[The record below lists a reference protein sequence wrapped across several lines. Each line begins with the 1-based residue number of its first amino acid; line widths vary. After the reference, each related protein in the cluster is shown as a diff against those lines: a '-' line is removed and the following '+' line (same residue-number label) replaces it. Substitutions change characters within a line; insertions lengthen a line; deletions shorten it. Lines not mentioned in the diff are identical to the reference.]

1 MHWIYEAAPSR
12 IFLPSGPCAG
22 LRKRENVTREDN
34 MEQHRRRLSNWLL
47 ALAGALIAVSPWTA
61 PARAAEPIK
70 IGMSLALTGTLASGG
85 KVMLITLKMWEEDI
99 NAKGGLLG
107 RPVQLV
113 YYDDQSNG
121 SLVPGIYTKLL
132 DVDKVDLV
140 VSSYATNVAAP
151 AMPIVMQRNKVF
163 LSLFC
168 IALNSEFK
176 YPRYFSMHPAGPNP
190 KPAFSEGFF
199 KVAMAQTPKP
209 ETVAMVTADGE
220 ATRLVTDGAY
230 DNIKQAGLK
239 IVYDRRYPLNTTDF
253 SPIVRAVQ
261 ATNPDIFFVSSYPLD
276 SVGMLRSLNEIG
288 FKPKIVG
295 GTLNGLPAPVL
306 KAQLGPALNGV
317 INYEFWLPSPQ
328 MASAE
333 ALDVIKRYQERA
345 RGEGVDPIGIYV
357 PPWAYAFAQILEQS
371 IKGTGSI
378 DDGKLADYM
387 RNTTFKTTVGDVKFG
402 PDGEWE
408 KGRLLTVQHHDI
420 KGTDIMQFKDTSTMT
435 VLDPPEYATGKL
447 IYPYENAKK

>member
-1 MHWIYEAAPSR
+1 
-12 IFLPSGPCAG
+12 
-22 LRKRENVTREDN
+22 
-34 MEQHRRRLSNWLL
+34 MEQHKRRLSNWLL
-47 ALAGALIAVSPWTA
+47 ALAVVLIAVSPWTA

-70 IGMSLALTGTLASGG
+70 IGMSLALTGALASGG

-209 ETVAMVTADGE
+209 ETVAVVTADGE

-230 DNIKQAGLK
+230 DNIRQAGLK

-261 ATNPDIFFVSSYPLD
+261 ATNPDIFFISSYPLD

-306 KAQLGPALNGV
+306 KAQLGPALNGI
-317 INYEFWLPSPQ
+317 INYEFWLPTPQ

-447 IYPYENAKK
+447 IYPYENAKR

>member
-1 MHWIYEAAPSR
+1 VKEHERDPSRRSIVAAMALLAVMLCAAP
-12 IFLPSGPCAG
+12 
-22 LRKRENVTREDN
+22 
-34 MEQHRRRLSNWLL
+34 
-47 ALAGALIAVSPWTA
+47 A
-61 PARAAEPIK
+61 PAADPIK
-70 IGMSLALTGTLASGG
+70 IGMSMALTGGLASGG

-151 AMPIVMQRNKVF
+151 AMPVVMQRNKVF

-168 IALNSEFK
+168 IALNTEFK

-199 KVAMAQTPKP
+199 KVAMAQNPKP

-230 DNIKQAGLK
+230 DNIKKAGLK

-261 ATNPDIFFVSSYPLD
+261 ATNPDVLFISSYPLD

-317 INYEFWLPSPQ
+317 VNYEFWLPTPQ
-328 MASAE
+328 MAGAE

-371 IKGTGSI
+371 IKATNSI
-378 DDGKLADYM
+378 DDDKLADHM
-387 RNTTFKTTVGDVKFG
+387 RKATFKTTVGDVKFG

-447 IYPYENAKK
+447 VYPYENAKR

>member
-1 MHWIYEAAPSR
+1 MTALVGIRSYWGRGGRAAALLVAA
-12 IFLPSGPCAG
+12 I
-22 LRKRENVTREDN
+22 
-34 MEQHRRRLSNWLL
+34 WL
-47 ALAGALIAVSPWTA
+47 AAS
-61 PARAAEPIK
+61 PARAADPIK
-70 IGMSLALTGTLASGG
+70 IGMSMALTGGLASGG
-85 KVMLITLKMWEEDI
+85 KVMLITLKMWEEDV
-99 NAKGGLLG
+99 NARGGLLG

-168 IALNSEFK
+168 IALNTEFK

-199 KVAMAQTPKP
+199 KVAMAQSPKP
-209 ETVAMVTADGE
+209 ETIAIVTADGE
-220 ATRLVTDGAY
+220 ATRLVTDGVY
-230 DNIKQAGLK
+230 DNIKSAGLK

-261 ATNPDIFFVSSYPLD
+261 ASNPDIFFISSYPLD
-276 SVGMLRSLNEIG
+276 SVGMLRSINEIG

-317 INYEFWLPSPQ
+317 INYEFWLPTPK
-328 MASAE
+328 MASAA

-357 PPWAYAFAQILEQS
+357 PPWTYSFAQILEQS
-371 IKGTGSI
+371 IVGTNSI

-387 RNTTFKTTVGDVKFG
+387 RKATFKTMVGDVKFG

-408 KGRLLTVQHHDI
+408 KGRMLTVQHHGI
-420 KGTDIMQFKDTSTMT
+420 KSTDIMQFKDTATMT

-447 IYPYENAKK
+447 IYPYEDAKK

>member
-1 MHWIYEAAPSR
+1 MSDWRTTRPGDQVTAHPSAAGGS
-12 IFLPSGPCAG
+12 
-22 LRKRENVTREDN
+22 KR
-34 MEQHRRRLSNWLL
+34 
-47 ALAGALIAVSPWTA
+47 LIAVALALVAGVLIAAPPA
-61 PARAAEPIK
+61 PAADPIK
-70 IGMSLALTGTLASGG
+70 IGFSMALTGGLASGG
-85 KVMLITLKMWEEDI
+85 KVMLITLKMWEEDV
-99 NAKGGLLG
+99 NARGGLLG

-151 AMPIVMQRNKVF
+151 AMPIVMQRSKVF

-168 IALNSEFK
+168 IALNTEFK

-199 KVAMAQTPKP
+199 KVAMAQSPRP

-230 DNIKQAGLK
+230 DNIKKAGLK

-261 ATNPDIFFVSSYPLD
+261 ASNPDIFFISSYPLD
-276 SVGMLRSLNEIG
+276 SVGMLRSVNEIG

-317 INYEFWLPSPQ
+317 INYEFWLPTPQ

-333 ALDVIKRYQERA
+333 ALDVIRRYQERA

-371 IKGTGSI
+371 IVGSNSI
-378 DDGKLADYM
+378 DDGKIADYM
-387 RNTTFKTTVGDVKFG
+387 HKSTFKTTVGDVKFG

-408 KGRLLTVQHHDI
+408 KGRLLTVQHHGI
-420 KGTDIMQFKDTSTMT
+420 KGTDIMQFKDASTMT

-447 IYPYENAKK
+447 IYPYEDAKK

>member
-1 MHWIYEAAPSR
+1 
-12 IFLPSGPCAG
+12 
-22 LRKRENVTREDN
+22 
-34 MEQHRRRLSNWLL
+34 MEQHKRRLSNWLL
-47 ALAGALIAVSPWTA
+47 ALAAVLIAVSPWTA
-61 PARAAEPIK
+61 PVHAAEPIK

-357 PPWAYAFAQILEQS
+357 PPWAYSFAQVLEQS
-371 IKGTGSI
+371 IVGTNSI

-387 RNTTFKTTVGDVKFG
+387 RKATFKTMVGDVKFG

>member
-1 MHWIYEAAPSR
+1 MKVRAPGFSR
-12 IFLPSGPCAG
+12 PTQKQS
-22 LRKRENVTREDN
+22 REDDV
-34 MEQHRRRLSNWLL
+34 RRHARYLANGLAAFAAL
-47 ALAGALIAVSPWTA
+47 ALAMQLASA
-61 PARAAEPIK
+61 PARAADPIK
-70 IGMSLALTGTLASGG
+70 IGMSMALTGALASGG
-85 KVMLITLKMWEEDI
+85 KVMLITLKMWEDDV
-99 NAKGGLLG
+99 NARGGLLG

-168 IALNSEFK
+168 IALNTEFK

-199 KVAMAQTPKP
+199 KVAMAQNPKP

-230 DNIKQAGLK
+230 DNIKKAGLK
-239 IVYDRRYPLNTTDF
+239 IVYDRRYPLNTTDL
-253 SPIVRAVQ
+253 SSIVRAVQ
-261 ATNPDIFFVSSYPLD
+261 ASNPDVFFISSYPLD
-276 SVGMLRSLNEIG
+276 SVGMLRAVNEIG
-288 FKPKIVG
+288 FKPKIIG

-317 INYEFWLPSPQ
+317 INYEFWLPTPQ

-345 RGEGVDPIGIYV
+345 KGEGVDPIGIYV

-371 IKGTGSI
+371 IKGTNSI

-435 VLDPPEYATGKL
+435 VLDPPEYSTGKL
-447 IYPYENAKK
+447 VYPYENVKK

>member
-1 MHWIYEAAPSR
+1 
-12 IFLPSGPCAG
+12 
-22 LRKRENVTREDN
+22 
-34 MEQHRRRLSNWLL
+34 
-47 ALAGALIAVSPWTA
+47 
-61 PARAAEPIK
+61 
-70 IGMSLALTGTLASGG
+70 
-85 KVMLITLKMWEEDI
+85 MLITLKMWEADV
-99 NAKGGLLG
+99 NARGGLLG

-151 AMPIVMQRNKVF
+151 AMPVVMQRNKVF

-199 KVAMAQTPKP
+199 KVAMQQNPKP

-220 ATRLVTDGAY
+220 ATRLITDGAY
-230 DNIKQAGLK
+230 DNIKKAGLK

-261 ATNPDIFFVSSYPLD
+261 ATNPDIFFLSSYPLN
-276 SVGMLRSLNEIG
+276 SVGMLRSINEVG
-288 FKPKIVG
+288 FKPKILG

-317 INYEFWLPSPQ
+317 INYEFWLPTPQ

-371 IKGTGSI
+371 IVGTNSV
-378 DDGKLADYM
+378 DDGKVADYM
-387 RNTTFKTTVGDVKFG
+387 RKTTFKTTVGDVKFG

-408 KGRLLTVQHHDI
+408 KGRMLTVQHHGV
-420 KGTDIMQFKDTSTMT
+420 KSTDIMQFKDTATMT
-435 VLDPPEYATGKL
+435 VLDPPEYATGKM